1 MGSKKT
7 CHFTPE
13 GKIIFTT
20 LQSKHVPSIIFALGR
35 ETIFIFQVCK
45 LAEKGDTIFWGC
57 SWYKHPW
64 RDSPE
69 KRRGST
75 SLASYVEMWETNRG
89 IVS

>member
-45 LAEKGDTIFWGC
+45 LAEKGDTIF
-57 SWYKHPW
+57 
-64 RDSPE
+64 
-69 KRRGST
+69 
-75 SLASYVEMWETNRG
+75 
-89 IVS
+89 